1 MWGDPQWH
9 VGVDPASA
17 EAQVRGW
24 FYGLGVTCMRYRPA
38 KSAEWCWVQRS
49 LP

>member
-1 MWGDPQWH
+1 LWGDPQWH

-38 KSAEWCWVQRS
+38 IRCRMVLGAA
-49 LP
+49 

>member
-1 MWGDPQWH
+1 LWGDPQWH

-38 KSAEWCWVQRS
+38 SKCRMVLGAA
-49 LP
+49 